1 MNGIAVERSA
11 ATLVDKRRGKG
22 LSALDRFGTRCCSDV
37 QSGLTVECRKFNVVL
52 TRC

>member
-11 ATLVDKRRGKG
+11 ATLLDKRGCKG
-22 LSALDRFGTRCCSDV
+22 LSALDRLGTRCCSNV
-37 QSGLTVECRKFNVVL
+37 QSGLMVECRKFDVVL